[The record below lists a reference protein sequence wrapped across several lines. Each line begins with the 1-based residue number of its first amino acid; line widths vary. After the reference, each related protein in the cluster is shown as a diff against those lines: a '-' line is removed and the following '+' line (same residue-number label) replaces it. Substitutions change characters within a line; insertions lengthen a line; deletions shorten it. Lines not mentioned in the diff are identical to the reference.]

1 MYLQPGRGRGLY
13 LTKSPKRLNALIALA
28 WALAFVAGLGAGRW
42 LGAEATAAVA
52 AISPPQGMSSPSPV
66 AGLSPSSSPDTPQS
80 TDGTGASVASSAGAP
95 IEAASSLADYPG
107 DTSEVLGAAID
118 TLRDDEI
125 IAALST
131 ITDAHPEDLRDVSDP
146 RALAQRMSA
155 IAMEDLIRAPSERP
169 GGLARVYFSEEELKG
184 DPDREGA
191 GTGRE
196 FSGQEPILATFSN
209 ADYRE
214 DRVFLKWSRVDDP
227 SIVLFRPYPVD
238 RGPRYSAV
246 WLEPRNELPPGRY
259 RVAVYSSDEALDPV
273 ASGLYS
279 VVASPND

>member
-1 MYLQPGRGRGLY
+1 MS
-13 LTKSPKRLNALIALA
+13 LTRARQKSRAANGIRVAAVWI
-28 WALAFVAGLGAGRW
+28 LAFGLGVGVGRW
-42 LGAEATAAVA
+42 MSAPADAEPARHRATTPAPSTLPGSVQT
-52 AISPPQGMSSPSPV
+52 QG
-66 AGLSPSSSPDTPQS
+66 T
-80 TDGTGASVASSAGAP
+80 ASSAPETQEGSNRRPPLESDEKMA
-95 IEAASSLADYPG
+95 EAGSLADYPG
-107 DTSEVLGAAID
+107 DTAEVLGAAID

-131 ITDAHPEDLRDVSDP
+131 ITDAHPEDLRDIRDP

-184 DPDREGA
+184 DPDRENA

-196 FSGQEPILATFSN
+196 FGGKVPILATFSN

-214 DRVFLKWSRVDDP
+214 DRVFLKWSRLDDP
-227 SIVLFRPYPVD
+227 GIVLFRPYPVD

-246 WLEPRNELPPGRY
+246 WLEPRKELPPGRY
-259 RVAVYSSDEALDPV
+259 RVAFYSSDEALDPV

-279 VVASPND
+279 VVASPNN

>member
-28 WALAFVAGLGAGRW
+28 WALAFVAGLGGGRW
-42 LGAEATAAVA
+42 LGGEATSEAAVPAPPMA
-52 AISPPQGMSSPSPV
+52 AQSTSPK
-66 AGLSPSSSPDTPQS
+66 ANLSPSSSLEIPQGTNGTDAPVPPTEDTPS
-80 TDGTGASVASSAGAP
+80 
-95 IEAASSLADYPG
+95 EAARSLADYPG
-107 DTSEVLGAAID
+107 DTAEVLGAAID

-131 ITDAHPEDLRDVSDP
+131 ITDAHPEDLRDIRDP
-146 RALAQRMSA
+146 RALAQRMSE
-155 IAMEDLIRAPSERP
+155 IAMEDLISAPSERSGDLP
-169 GGLARVYFSEEELKG
+169 RIYFSEDELRG

-191 GTGRE
+191 GTSRE
-196 FSGQEPILATFSN
+196 FGGKGPILATFSN

-227 SIVLFRPYPVD
+227 GIVLFRPYPVD

-246 WLEPRNELPPGRY
+246 WLEPRDELPPGRY
-259 RVAVYSSDEALDPV
+259 RVAFYSSDEALDPV

-279 VVASPND
+279 VVPSADE